1 MLELF
6 EIPQYT
12 SQSEAEIF
20 NKICEEMQE
29 VANELTREPRNEKL
43 LLGEVADLL
52 QVCHTLA
59 KKLKFDDEEITDSL
73 RVKFSD
79 RKLI

>member
-12 SQSEAEIF
+12 AQSEAEIF

-29 VANELTREPRNEKL
+29 VANELTREPRDRKL
-43 LLGEVADLL
+43 LLGEVADLI
-52 QVCHTLA
+52 QVCYTLA
-59 KKLKFDDEEITDSL
+59 KKLKLDDEEITESL
-73 RVKFSD
+73 RVKFTD
-79 RKLI
+79 RGLI